1 MTDKIRNIIL
11 VILFILCI
19 ISTMLVATLVEIVV
33 YIAVGVL
40 IFSSIA
46 AFFILHWDWWFG
58 KKK

>member
-1 MTDKIRNIIL
+1 MTDKTRNIIL

-19 ISTMLVATLVEIVV
+19 ISTLLVATLVEIIVD
-33 YIAVGVL
+33 IAVGIL

-46 AFFILHWDWWFG
+46 AFFILHWHWFD